1 MSTEAISNRAVGVY
15 PLSIPTSLAIE
26 GIMGVHPDRPTG
38 KNLLPKYEV
47 AWVNVRTLYRN
58 LHNSIPKDQIVHVS
72 PDEMFE
78 ALMHEMDQF
87 ERILQTE
94 SKGRMVV
101 EFYYCKYADMK
112 KQYPHAFLRTES
124 TPNKITYAVEED
136 VCMRALLGAMGEKI
150 HQYPFKIKTVDNRKA
165 LLLTHYPVD
174 LFTDRIPNKA
184 LWESHTGSVKEKHK
198 WYTKYYNG
206 KDLMMI
212 PFREDLIQVFGDN
225 EHFRP
230 MASSIRKEIVEL
242 AIQSHWSQV
251 TTREKIVYSLDK
263 LKNPETKALLHDLMH

>member
-1 MSTEAISNRAVGVY
+1 MSTDAISNRAVGVY

-26 GIMGVHPDRPTG
+26 GILGVHPDRPTG

-58 LHNSIPKDQIVHVS
+58 LHNSIAKDQLAGIS
-72 PDEMFE
+72 PDEMYE
-78 ALMHEMDQF
+78 TLTHEIDQF
-87 ERILQTE
+87 ERILQAE
-94 SKGRMVV
+94 SKGRLAVV
-101 EFYYCKYADMK
+101 FYYCEYANMHK
-112 KQYPHAFLRTES
+112 HYPLAFLRTES
-124 TPNKITYAVEED
+124 TPNKIAYSVQED
-136 VCMRALLGAMGEKI
+136 ICMRALLESMGEKI
-150 HQYPFKIKTVDNRKA
+150 QRYPLKIKTVDNRKA
-165 LLLTHYPVD
+165 LMLTHYPVD

-184 LWESHTGSVKEKHK
+184 LWESHTGAVKDKFK

-230 MASSIRKEIVEL
+230 MASSIRKEIIEL
-242 AIQSHWSQV
+242 AVQSHWSQV
-251 TTREKIVYSLDK
+251 TTREKIVYSFEK
-263 LKNPETKALLHDLMH
+263 LKNPETKALMHDLMH